1 MTNWA
6 LEYVRASIISG
17 VILAEPV
24 IAALLA
30 WAVLFERPGMWTV
43 VGASWCS
50 RGSTCYLGAKGT
62 QAVHLPRTSQRT
74 PLRRSPGKK
83 TSSTRRVA
91 RGLRN
96 QNLCSR
102 M

>member
-43 VGASWCS
+43 VGGVVVLAGLYLLLRGEGDASGPPPPNFS
-50 RGSTCYLGAKGT
+50 ENAVKAKAGEDDLLNAT
-62 QAVHLPRTSQRT
+62 GCQRASHLNPW
-74 PLRRSPGKK
+74 
-83 TSSTRRVA
+83 
-91 RGLRN
+91 
-96 QNLCSR
+96 
-102 M
+102 